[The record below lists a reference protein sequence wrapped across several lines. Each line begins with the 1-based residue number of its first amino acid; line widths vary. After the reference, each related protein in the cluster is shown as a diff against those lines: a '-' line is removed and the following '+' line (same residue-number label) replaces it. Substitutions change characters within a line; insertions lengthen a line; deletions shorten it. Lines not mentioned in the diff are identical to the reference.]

1 MADDRKCRSEDCE
14 AHLFMVETMKELKVM
29 NTKLMESQQRL
40 SEASVKLTE
49 NILEIHRTNDKL
61 DDVVRELRTKDDEQD
76 KAIEAQ
82 RAFTNRALGALA
94 LITFLSPFILYLLT
108 QN

>member
-1 MADDRKCRSEDCE
+1 MSDDRKCKSEDCE
-14 AHLFMVETMKELKVM
+14 AHLFMVETMKELKGM

-61 DDVVRELRTKDDEQD
+61 DEVVRELRTKDTEQD
-76 KAIEAQ
+76 KEIEEQ
-82 RAFTNRALGALA
+82 REFTNRALGALA
-94 LITFLSPFILYLLT
+94 LITFLSPFILYFLT
-108 QN
+108 HN